1 MITACRIESRGLYRV
16 IGRRHPVV
24 PEIMITPWCGKNQ
37 TQLGGMVELEFVRG
51 RRDGLD
57 DAVRLSAT

>member
-1 MITACRIESRGLYRV
+1 
-16 IGRRHPVV
+16 
-24 PEIMITPWCGKNQ
+24 MITPWCGKNQ

-57 DAVRLSAT
+57 DAVRLSAP